1 MTPQIAPTGRSPHI
15 KDMNE
20 RRAAFQQALDATPA
34 SIRALAREV
43 GVDDRL
49 LRLIRDGER
58 RLTPDVR
65 DALVEALSRWE
76 ARCRKAREALEAC
89 DLEPSTGDD
98 DA

>member
-1 MTPQIAPTGRSPHI
+1 MDEPRNAL
-15 KDMNE
+15 
-20 RRAAFQQALDATPA
+20 QQVLDATPA
-34 SIRALAREV
+34 SIRALAREA

-49 LRLIRDGER
+49 LRLIRDGDR
-58 RLTPDVR
+58 RLTPHVR
-65 DALVEALSRWE
+65 DALVEAVSRWE